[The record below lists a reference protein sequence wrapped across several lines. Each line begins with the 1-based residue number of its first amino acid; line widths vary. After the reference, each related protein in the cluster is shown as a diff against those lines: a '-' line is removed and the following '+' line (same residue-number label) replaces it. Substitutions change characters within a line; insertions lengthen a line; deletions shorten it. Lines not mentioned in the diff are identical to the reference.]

1 MSAYEQYV
9 EEKNKIDGYLNQE
22 YVITGVREGLSGDW
36 LELKHPGGDEALL
49 LIETADARKY
59 FVNVLLKQKAV
70 KQKEAR
76 SEN

>member
-9 EEKNKIDGYLNQE
+9 EEKNKIDAYLNQE

-36 LELKHPGGDEALL
+36 LEMKHPEGDEASL

-59 FVNVLLKQKAV
+59 FVNVLLKQDNR
-70 KQKEAR
+70 KQKDAQ
-76 SEN
+76 